1 MQAGFNLQLIRL
13 SDSRR
18 WRGVIKSF
26 ATNDRDQICVDGPRN
41 RLFDLPGNRAGGP
54 NVICGDDTLE
64 LLVDTS
70 QQCSGTPLRVMV
82 DEVIP
87 KFELL

>member
-26 ATNDRDQICVDGPRN
+26 AKNDPICVGVPRN

-54 NVICGDDTLE
+54 KVKCGDDTLE

-70 QQCSGTPLRVMV
+70 QQCPGTPLRVMV